1 MLNESN
7 KRGHDGLV
15 LNFKGNTVGISPLN
29 TTLGVG
35 FLDMLLINRQSH
47 SIPDLLRV
55 FLMNGHCTLSDVF
68 SGSAEVIMCF
78 FFWLLYMVDN
88 IGFQMFHM

>member
-7 KRGHDGLV
+7 KRGRDGLV

-78 FFWLLYMVDN
+78 FFF
-88 IGFQMFHM
+88 GFFIW